1 MQKNKMI
8 LWAIALLA
16 LVFLVFAKPIRTG
29 SVIGTIK
36 PHNSATQ
43 VWIYSATDTLK
54 SAIQEDAF
62 EIPGAKAGNY
72 TLVIEPSGNY
82 KTLTRTG
89 VKVRMERLRIWGR
102 SRWRII
108 KNN

>member
-8 LWAIALLA
+8 LWAVALLA
-16 LVFLVFAKPIRTG
+16 LVLLVFAKNIRTG

-43 VWIYSATDTLK
+43 AWIYSAKDTLK
-54 SAIQEDAF
+54 GTIQEDAF
-62 EIPGAKAGNY
+62 EITGVKAGNY
-72 TLVIEPSGNY
+72 TLVIEPSGSY

-89 VKVRMERLRIWGR
+89 IKVADGEITNLGEITMEN
-102 SRWRII
+102 
-108 KNN
+108 KK

>member
-8 LWAIALLA
+8 LWAVALLA
-16 LVFLVFAKPIRTG
+16 LVFLIFARPIRTG

-43 VWIYSATDTLK
+43 AWIYSATDTLR
-54 SAIQEDAF
+54 SNIQEDVFQIA
-62 EIPGAKAGNY
+62 GAKAGIY

-89 VKVRMERLRIWGR
+89 VKVADGEITNLGEITMEN
-102 SRWRII
+102 
-108 KNN
+108 K

>member
-8 LWAIALLA
+8 LWAVALLA

-43 VWIYSATDTLK
+43 AWIYSEKDTLR
-54 SAIQEDAF
+54 SNIQEDAF
-62 EIPGAKAGNY
+62 EIAGVKAGNY
-72 TLVIEPSGNY
+72 TLVIEPSGSY
-82 KTLTRTG
+82 KTSSRTG
-89 VKVRMERLRIWGR
+89 VKVSDGEITNLGEITMEN
-102 SRWRII
+102 
-108 KNN
+108 KK